1 MENVCFNA
9 CFSQI
14 STTALHKI
22 PNGIVYL
29 ISKEALE
36 DVLVVF
42 DTALRCVF
50 CWHHISTPRREKV
63 YRANV
68 EDDACIGVQGW
79 VFFLV

>member
-42 DTALRCVF
+42 DTVLRCVF
-50 CWHHISTPRREKV
+50 VGITYLHRGEKKSTERM
-63 YRANV
+63 
-68 EDDACIGVQGW
+68 
-79 VFFLV
+79 